1 MAACLSATQ
10 RGARVRAPRCQR
22 SPPIGPR
29 VAAFPMHRAVLEL
42 AAVLLAAREDLLPA
56 AGDEG
61 QQGRGAGR
69 RERGEMGERGRL
81 T

>member
-1 MAACLSATQ
+1 
-10 RGARVRAPRCQR
+10 
-22 SPPIGPR
+22 
-29 VAAFPMHRAVLEL
+29 MHRAVLEL
-42 AAVLLAAREDLLPA
+42 AAVLLAAREDLLLA

-69 RERGEMGERGRL
+69 RESGEMGELRRL